1 MKAEDESR
9 RLLLRIDQL
18 QNSYTTLSFD
28 HRDQKTECTRIS
40 KAMKDA
46 VDAIRDANADSKRQ
60 LRKEMDAFR
69 VEILQ
74 TKPIKQSDTESA
86 PL

>member
-1 MKAEDESR
+1 
-9 RLLLRIDQL
+9 
-18 QNSYTTLSFD
+18 
-28 HRDQKTECTRIS
+28 
-40 KAMKDA
+40 MKDA
-46 VDAIRDANADSKRQ
+46 VDAIRDANAESKRQ

-86 PL
+86 PIQSNSNRPSEQLPS